1 VNARIQKL
9 VEKLEE
15 PLIVTG
21 EANIRYLTGF
31 VSSNASLAVEPDR
44 VRLFTDFRY
53 ASAARA
59 VEDVEFVETKRHVIP
74 SMAELLSGTFGFESE
89 HVTYAGYEEL
99 RDGGLEL
106 VPRKGLVEGMRAVKD
121 EDEIEKIRRAA
132 EITNRAYER
141 FAAEELFVG
150 RSEKELA
157 WRMTSLLHE
166 LGAEEVSFETIVAG
180 GANGAR
186 PHADPTDR
194 PIEPNTTVVV
204 DAGGVLDG
212 YCSDCTRTF
221 ATGEL
226 PDELARAYEIC
237 LQAQLRGLEAARA
250 GVEAKQTDAAART
263 LISDAGLG
271 EKFGHGLGHGVGI
284 DVHEAPS
291 VAATSEDTLVAN
303 NVCTI
308 EPGIYLEGIGGVR
321 IEDLVVITNG
331 EPDVL
336 SSFPKELVTVS

>member
-1 VNARIQKL
+1 MNARIEKL
-9 VEKLEE
+9 IEKLEE

-21 EANIRYLTGF
+21 EANVRYLTDF
-31 VSSNASLAVEPDR
+31 VSSNVALVVEPER

-53 ASAARA
+53 ATAARA
-59 VEDVEFVETKRHVIP
+59 VEDVEFVETKRLAIQH
-74 SMAELLSGTFGFESE
+74 MAELLEGPFGFESQ
-89 HVTYAGYEEL
+89 HLTYAAYEVL

-106 VPRKGLVEGMRAVKD
+106 VPRSGLVEHLRVVKD
-121 EDEIEKIRRAA
+121 EEELEKIRRAA
-132 EITNRAYER
+132 EITNRAYEK
-141 FAAEELFVG
+141 FAEEKFVG

-166 LGAEEVSFETIVAG
+166 LGAEDVSFETIVAG
-180 GANGAR
+180 GATGAQ

-237 LQAQLRGLEAARA
+237 LEAQLKGLEAARA
-250 GVEAKQTDAAART
+250 GVEAKDTDAAARSFIT
-263 LISDAGLG
+263 DAGLG

-308 EPGIYLEGIGGVR
+308 EPGIYLEGVGGIR
-321 IEDLVVITNG
+321 IEDLVVITDG
-331 EPDVL
+331 EPEVL

>member
-1 VNARIQKL
+1 MNAQIEKL
-9 VEKLEE
+9 VETLEE

-21 EANIRYLTGF
+21 EANVRYLTGF
-31 VSSNASLAVEPDR
+31 VSSNVSLVVEPER

-53 ASAARA
+53 ATAARA
-59 VEDVEFVETKRHVIP
+59 VEDVEFVETRRLAIQH
-74 SMAELLSGTFGFESE
+74 MAELLEGTFGFESA
-89 HVTYAGYEEL
+89 HLTYAAYEVL

-106 VPRKGLVEGMRAVKD
+106 VPRSGLVERLRVVKD
-121 EDEIEKIRRAA
+121 EGELEKIRRAA
-132 EITNRAYER
+132 EITNRAYEQ
-141 FAAEELFVG
+141 FAEEKFVG

-166 LGAEEVSFETIVAG
+166 LGAEDVSFETIVAG
-180 GANGAR
+180 GANGAQ

-226 PDELARAYEIC
+226 PDELARAYQTC
-237 LQAQLRGLEAARA
+237 LEAQLKGLEAARA
-250 GVEAKQTDAAART
+250 GVEARDTDAAARSF
-263 LISDAGLG
+263 IDDAGLG

-308 EPGIYLEGIGGVR
+308 EPGIYLEGVGGIR
-321 IEDLVVITNG
+321 IEDLVVITDG
-331 EPDVL
+331 EPEVL
-336 SSFPKELVTVS
+336 SSFPKELVTVN